1 VPGVPRPPRFDP
13 QRLRSEATLNG
24 TRLADLDG
32 AEPAHVGHQAGALL
46 SLAAL
51 AHLAAAEQ
59 ITPAAAPAQVP
70 PQLARLLAAG
80 DVRATAVVR
89 RYAQP
94 LAHLI
99 ATLTRGPQAD
109 RPEQHA
115 WRTAYLEHWAHIEQV
130 WLGGGVAAALGR
142 PLAAAVADHL
152 ATLLRPAP
160 AVRLAPQAA
169 NLALLG
175 AARSRPQP
183 RGQRLVFDFGQTAA
197 KRAVADYDGRQLAR
211 LRLLPS
217 RAAPRSTPTAPLS
230 PAAIVAF
237 VADVLAETL
246 AMVRPVRLDP
256 HCTISIA
263 CYTRDGRPLDRRGT
277 YAPLGRLP
285 LGVISAAVA
294 ERTGQPL
301 RLRFVH
307 DGTAAARAL
316 AGQRPAALIVLGTY
330 LGVGFPPPAEQ
341 VLPLADDFA
350 LDQTMPNGGVR

>member
-1 VPGVPRPPRFDP
+1 MPGVPRPPRFDP

-24 TRLADLDG
+24 TRLADLPG
-32 AEPAHVGHQAGALL
+32 AEPAHVGHHAGPLL
-46 SLAAL
+46 SLQAL

-59 ITPAAAPAQVP
+59 IAPRGSPAQVP

-80 DVRATAVVR
+80 DTRASAVVR
-89 RYAQP
+89 HYAAP

-99 ATLTRGPQAD
+99 ATLTRYPQAEQ
-109 RPEQHA
+109 PEPSA
-115 WRTAYLEHWAHIEQV
+115 WRTAYLEHWASIEQV
-130 WLGGGVAAALGR
+130 WLGGGVAAALGP
-142 PLAAAVADHL
+142 PLASAVADHL
-152 ATLLRPAP
+152 TSLGHTVPL
-160 AVRLAPQAA
+160 VRLAPQAA

-197 KRAVADYDGRQLAR
+197 KRAVADYRGRHLAR

-217 RAAPRSTPTAPLS
+217 RAAPGATATLS
-230 PAAIVAF
+230 PEAIVAF

-285 LGVISAAVA
+285 LGVITAAVA

-307 DGTAAARAL
+307 DGTTAARAL
-316 AGQRPAALIVLGTY
+316 AGHRPSALIVLGTY
-330 LGVGFPPPAEQ
+330 LGVGFLPPAEQ
-341 VLPLADDFA
+341 VLPLAADFV
-350 LDQTMPNGGVR
+350 LDQTTASTGVR